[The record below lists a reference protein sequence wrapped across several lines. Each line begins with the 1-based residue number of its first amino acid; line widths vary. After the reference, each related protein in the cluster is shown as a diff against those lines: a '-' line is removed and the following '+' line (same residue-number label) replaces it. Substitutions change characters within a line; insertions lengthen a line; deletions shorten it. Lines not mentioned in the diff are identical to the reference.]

1 MASKSL
7 DLLLQP
13 VWFGLRANFRTPVR
27 KPGRPHHP
35 ACPTARLGTD
45 MRRWTPPTNPWL
57 TLRGTISSAGLFF
70 HQRER
75 RNAA

>member
-27 KPGRPHHP
+27 NWPP
-35 ACPTARLGTD
+35 APSRLSNSSFGDRHAARDTANEPLADPPRNDFL
-45 MRRWTPPTNPWL
+45 RR
-57 TLRGTISSAGLFF
+57 SFF